1 MSIKKALMAL
11 SVAAACAVPGMAS
24 ASPITVGGVTWD
36 PDSIVDFS
44 SFSLGIR
51 QVINSTTGAVSG
63 YGVISTMNLTPASSF
78 VPGGEL
84 TFQFG
89 GFTPVTFGALPNVPG
104 QIIGY
109 TGGWVKVYVGNSI
122 QVNQADFTTLN
133 AANTGD
139 GVLWLELAGHA
150 LGANNI
156 TFTGTV
162 AGMGS
167 DVSQLTGIGLL
178 DVVGGAAAANFDTNT
193 RQDGADFTF
202 SNSFTTFLA
211 GLLDAGGTGNF
222 KSDSIPEPASLGL
235 VGLAMLGLGAIRRK
249 KQA

>member
-51 QVINSTTGAVSG
+51 QVIKSNGEVTG
-63 YGVISTMNLTPASSF
+63 YGVISTMNLNPASSF
-78 VPGGEL
+78 IPGGEL

-89 GFTPVTFGALPNVPG
+89 GFTPVISGALPTVSG

-109 TGGWVKVYVGNSI
+109 SGGWVKVYAGSSV
-122 QVNQADFTTLN
+122 QVNQSDFTTLN

-139 GVLWLELAGHA
+139 GVLWLDLAGHA
-150 LGANNI
+150 LGNNNI

-162 AGMGS
+162 AGFGS

-178 DVVGGAAAANFDTNT
+178 DVVGGAAAANFNTNT

-202 SNSFTTFLA
+202 SNSFTTFLN